1 MNCEETQYE
10 VKLSSSDWPSQDYV
24 VRNIE
29 KDIMSKVLK
38 FKSVLPRQKNDL
50 HIYFLSKIGGSEK
63 KVWLRKSVF
72 WWIWIQGQLCS
83 DWSLFPIVEHKTDL

>member
-1 MNCEETQYE
+1 M
-10 VKLSSSDWPSQDYV
+10 KLSSSDWPSQDYV

-29 KDIMSKVLK
+29 KNIKLKVLK
-38 FKSVLPRQKNDL
+38 FNRLFLVKNDF
-50 HIYFLSKIGGSEK
+50 HICFQLKIGGSEK